1 MARIYVCFDNNGG
14 LIGEFDVTDPVP
26 DHAIRS
32 RNYVLMKHDAERQ
45 WFLIVAGSWKRIEL
59 KDVPA
64 TAQAW
69 LLLV

>member
-1 MARIYVCFDNNGG
+1 MAKQYICFDNNGA
-14 LIGEFDVTDPVP
+14 LIGEHDASEPVP
-26 DHAIRS
+26 AHAIRS
-32 RNYVLMKHDAERQ
+32 RNYVLMKHDGKRQ
-45 WFLIVAGSWKRIEL
+45 WYIIQSGHWTAIEL